1 MHSTFDIDMPH
12 YANAIVGADEI
23 MGQSNL
29 SQIGKS
35 CGTHSPS
42 LSPL

>member
-23 MGQSNL
+23 MGAIELIADPAAKAVERIAQV
-29 SQIGKS
+29 
-35 CGTHSPS
+35 
-42 LSPL
+42 